1 LRRIAAALATLLLG
15 CGGSAE
21 PVEYRA
27 VKVERRDITISAEAA
42 GVIEPEVTVEVK
54 SKASGEILE
63 TPVEIGQQ
71 VARGTLLVRVDQR
84 QPRNALAQAQ
94 AELEVAGASLKIAQS
109 QRARA
114 ERLFKSQSIPETGYE
129 TAVLQEANA
138 KAAVVRGRVAVEN
151 AQIELDDTLVS
162 APIDGTVIE
171 KSVERGQV
179 ISSPTRDVGGGTI
192 LMRMADLRRVRV
204 RTFVDETD
212 IGKIS
217 PGVTA
222 RVSVA
227 AHPDRTFQGNVLKIE
242 PKALAEQNV
251 TRFAVLIELD
261 NPESLL
267 KPGMNADVEMRVSQL
282 RDVLAVPTAA
292 LVSPREAAQIA
303 TAIGIDPE
311 TVREVLRSARR
322 DGRRGG
328 ERSRSEDSSVSA
340 AQGVVATSAPDAS
353 GKPSAPQDEAR
364 SGGRFVSFVMR
375 DGVTQPIAVLA
386 GASDLDF
393 SEIRS
398 GLEEGESV
406 LMVPS
411 AGLLDAQQQQRERM
425 NRMMGGMPGT
435 GRPPG
440 GGGGGGGRPGR

>member
-1 LRRIAAALATLLLG
+1 MQRPARWAAALAALLLG
-15 CGGSAE
+15 CGGAAE

-27 VKVERRDITISAEAA
+27 VKVERRDISISAEAA

-63 TPVEIGQQ
+63 APVEIGQQ

-84 QPRNALAQAQ
+84 QPRNTLAQAQ
-94 AELEVAGASLKIAQS
+94 AELEVARASLKIAES

-114 ERLFKSQSIPETGYE
+114 EKLYKSQSIPETGYE

-138 KAAVVRGRVAVEN
+138 RAAVVRGRVAVEN
-151 AQIELDDTLVS
+151 AQIELDDTRVS

-212 IGKIS
+212 IGKIA
-217 PGVTA
+217 PGVSA

-261 NPESLL
+261 NPDNLL
-267 KPGMNADVEMRVSQL
+267 KPGMNADVEMRVAQL
-282 RDVLAVPTAA
+282 PDVLAVPTTA
-292 LVSPREAAQIA
+292 LVSPREAAQVA
-303 TAIGIDPE
+303 EAIGVDPE
-311 TVREVLRSARR
+311 RVREVLRTARR
-322 DGRRGG
+322 EARDGGARRRDDASKVGVPPRVATATGPEGGGRPPARSDDEERGG
-328 ERSRSEDSSVSA
+328 S
-340 AQGVVATSAPDAS
+340 
-353 GKPSAPQDEAR
+353 
-364 SGGRFVSFVMR
+364 RFVSFVVR
-375 DGVTQPIAVLA
+375 DGVTQPVAVLA

-393 SEIRS
+393 SEVRG
-398 GLEEGESV
+398 GLSEGDSV

-425 NRMMGGMPGT
+425 NRMMGGMPGS
-435 GRPPG
+435 RPA
-440 GGGGGGGRPGR
+440 GGGRPGR